1 LGRLQQTISELKR
14 RRVFR
19 GLVVYTVAA
28 FAILQVIEPIMHGL
42 RLPEWVLTLVIVLL
56 ALGFHLTV
64 GLAWA
69 FDLTASEVQRTEA
82 VEQAQGKGGTRLRGA
97 RLALVLAGLAVVAGC
112 ASAPAPAPSPSQE
125 SHPTATG
132 GGISSVT
139 EGTGPPLFIIHGG
152 WGDQR
157 SFATSAK
164 VLSASS
170 TVTRVSLRLHW
181 PNPWP
186 TTDEE
191 AYETYRVATHAA
203 DVAGLIQASGRAP
216 VDLLGHSYG
225 GLVAAVVARERP
237 DLVRK
242 LILAEPTVTWL
253 LRDQPGGENL
263 VAGTQRWGEKMLKR
277 ARSGEDPAAIV
288 RSIYDDDEPGT
299 FDAFPEARREVL
311 LANARTIGPLV
322 ANGPSKVPFTCQD
335 ASGMRMPVL
344 IVEGEKTSKSAQMI
358 DSVLLACV
366 PSSRRAVLPNAG
378 HTIQYDAP
386 ETMARVVAWFLV
398 Q

>member
-1 LGRLQQTISELKR
+1 
-14 RRVFR
+14 
-19 GLVVYTVAA
+19 
-28 FAILQVIEPIMHGL
+28 M
-42 RLPEWVLTLVIVLL
+42 
-56 ALGFHLTV
+56 
-64 GLAWA
+64 
-69 FDLTASEVQRTEA
+69 
-82 VEQAQGKGGTRLRGA
+82 
-97 RLALVLAGLAVVAGC
+97 
-112 ASAPAPAPSPSQE
+112 
-125 SHPTATG
+125 
-132 GGISSVT
+132 T

-170 TVTRVSLRLHW
+170 TVTRVSIRLHW

-186 TTDEE
+186 TTDDE
-191 AYETYRVATHAA
+191 AYATYKVATHAA
-203 DVAGLIQASGRAP
+203 DVAALIQASGRAP

-242 LILAEPTVTWL
+242 LVLVEPTVTWL

-335 ASGMRMPVL
+335 ASRMRMPVL
-344 IVEGEKTSKSAQMI
+344 IVEGEKTSKGPQMI

-386 ETMARVVAWFLV
+386 ETMARVVAWFLAR
-398 Q
+398 

>member
-1 LGRLQQTISELKR
+1 
-14 RRVFR
+14 
-19 GLVVYTVAA
+19 
-28 FAILQVIEPIMHGL
+28 M
-42 RLPEWVLTLVIVLL
+42 
-56 ALGFHLTV
+56 
-64 GLAWA
+64 
-69 FDLTASEVQRTEA
+69 
-82 VEQAQGKGGTRLRGA
+82 
-97 RLALVLAGLAVVAGC
+97 
-112 ASAPAPAPSPSQE
+112 
-125 SHPTATG
+125 
-132 GGISSVT
+132 T
-139 EGTGPPLFIIHGG
+139 EGTGLPLFIIHGG

-186 TTDEE
+186 GTDEE
-191 AYETYRVATHAA
+191 AYETYKVATHAA
-203 DVAGLIQASGRAP
+203 DVAALIQASGQAP

-225 GLVAAVVARERP
+225 GLVAAIVARSRP

-242 LILAEPTVTWL
+242 LILVEPTVTWL

-277 ARSGEDPAAIV
+277 VRSGEDPAAIV

-335 ASGMRMPVL
+335 ASRMRMPVL
-344 IVEGEKTSKSAQMI
+344 IVEGEKTGKGAQII

-386 ETMARVVAWFLV
+386 ETMARVVAWFLAR
-398 Q
+398 